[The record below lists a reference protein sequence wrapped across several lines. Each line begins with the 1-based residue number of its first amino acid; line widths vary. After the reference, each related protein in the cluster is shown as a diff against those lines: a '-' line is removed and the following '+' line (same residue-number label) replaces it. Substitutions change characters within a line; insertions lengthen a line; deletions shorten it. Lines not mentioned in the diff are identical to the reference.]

1 MSILFKRDV
10 TRKVETMNLTI
21 RNIQPAETHN
31 MFVVEFVGRIS
42 KEELEVLLKK
52 ENGGCVDV

>member
-1 MSILFKRDV
+1 MSVLFKRDI

-52 ENGGCVDV
+52 ESGGCVDV

>member
-1 MSILFKRDV
+1 
-10 TRKVETMNLTI
+10 MNLTI

-52 ENGGCVDV
+52 ESGGCVDV